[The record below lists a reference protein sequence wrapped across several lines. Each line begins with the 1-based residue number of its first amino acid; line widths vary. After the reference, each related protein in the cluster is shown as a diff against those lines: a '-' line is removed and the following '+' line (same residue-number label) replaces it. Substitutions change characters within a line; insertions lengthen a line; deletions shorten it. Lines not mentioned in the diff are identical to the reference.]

1 MIPLDAVS
9 SGVDIVSYKAIKYD
23 FIKNLICEITEFV
36 RIFWKNNIQRLD
48 PSQFRRIC
56 MESQEYNWANIS
68 DTICPEVLRFGQ

>member
-23 FIKNLICEITEFV
+23 VIKNLICEITGFV

-56 MESQEYNWANIS
+56 MES
-68 DTICPEVLRFGQ
+68 